1 MSDMPPDDSFFDEG
15 PELATPPMTN
25 AAPIDFAKPKT
36 PSGEDHETR
45 TVHTVASV
53 LERWGDE
60 GPLAHEPT
68 GLVELDERTGGGP
81 VYGTRWYIV
90 GAPDAGKTGLLL
102 QLADVFARRGICVGL
117 LAIDEEPGDLVIRL
131 GQRAGF
137 SRSELEGRTA
147 ETLGFVRETLAD
159 LPIRFYGGEHSI
171 ESAAQDLA
179 TWAAER
185 GVGAMLGIDSIQSV
199 TCSANL
205 DAGGDG
211 RAPSVRELVSA
222 NVQAVRN
229 VASAHRLIAIATS
242 EMNRTAY
249 RHKKSADESNDIAAG
264 AESRA
269 IEFSARVLLA
279 LRSVPGESD
288 LAEVR
293 LAKNK
298 HGPGWRGD
306 ADSIFLS
313 LDRARMTFAQLD
325 PPNNTDQA
333 EAERTK
339 NVAKV
344 EADARAVLPLIVQA
358 PGIGERGLRAKVK
371 AAGLGIGRDRLDAA
385 MDRLLST
392 TRVENRVVQN
402 GKRKDAHYHAAV
414 ATEDARGA

>member
-1 MSDMPPDDSFFDEG
+1 MPPDDSFFDEG

-298 HGPGWRGD
+298 HGPGWRGE
-306 ADSIFLS
+306 ADSIFLR
-313 LDRARMTFAQLD
+313 LDRPGMTFAL
-325 PPNNTDQA
+325 T
-333 EAERTK
+333 EAPDGPSKEDERTK

-344 EADARAVLPLIVQA
+344 ETDALAVLAIIVQT
-358 PGIGERGLRAKVK
+358 PGMGKRALRAKVSV
-371 AAGLGIGRDRLDAA
+371 AGLKMGVPRLDAA
-385 MDRLLST
+385 VLRLSDTNRL
-392 TRVENRVVQN
+392 ENRATKR
-402 GKRKDAHYHAAV
+402 GKVEYAHYHAIASDEGPRV
-414 ATEDARGA
+414 R